1 MKRSDRDSVMKR
13 ASGAVKRTDNW
24 SRAKR
29 EYANKVTHSGSLSY
43 DEPKLSRQHQSQ
55 TTSSSSG
62 QKK

>member
-1 MKRSDRDSVMKR
+1 MKRSDQDSVMKR

-29 EYANKVTHSGSLSY
+29 EYANKVTHSGSFSY
-43 DEPKLSRQHQSQ
+43 EPKLSRQHQSQ